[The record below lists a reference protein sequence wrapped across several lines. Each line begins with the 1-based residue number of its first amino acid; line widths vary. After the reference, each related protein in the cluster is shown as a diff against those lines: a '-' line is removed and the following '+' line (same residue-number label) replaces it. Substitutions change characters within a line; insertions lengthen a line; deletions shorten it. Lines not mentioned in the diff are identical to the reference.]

1 MSANGIAWL
10 STKESRQKAKLEI
23 AQAKRQGK
31 TVANDGSITGN
42 IDTTKPY
49 YRSNN
54 IYDIA
59 ELPTQY
65 SGDNVIDNPNPDGLL
80 LGRPWIDISR
90 SNLELYIVPNSSSS
104 YPGSGTTIRDLS
116 TNGYTG
122 TLMNGVGYLNG
133 GLTFDGVN
141 DYIDMN
147 STVTSDDF
155 TVINWF
161 KCSTDVS
168 AFRMLVSKE
177 TPAGTPWNYR
187 IYIAQ
192 GSGQIVGDIAD
203 NSGGVNVISDDS
215 YNDDTWHM
223 VAFSRNSTSKTL
235 SLYIDGYLI
244 KQATDTLTG
253 SITNSQEIWFGRSSY
268 TGQSPTGSYPY
279 KGSLG
284 EAMIYNRAL
293 ISDEIL
299 LNFKATRSRYGV

>member
-1 MSANGIAWL
+1 MCSSDLVISFNCTNDFPAIGMEDDEKVSSQYICHQEVILYPLNRSSIRMA
-10 STKESRQKAKLEI
+10 ENQKF
-23 AQAKRQGK
+23 
-31 TVANDGSITGN
+31 
-42 IDTTKPY
+42 
-49 YRSNN
+49 
-54 IYDIA
+54 
-59 ELPTQY
+59 
-65 SGDNVIDNPNPDGLL
+65 
-80 LGRPWIDISR
+80 RPWEQSEIDEW
-90 SNLELYIVPNSSSS
+90 NLYWN
-104 YPGSGTTIRDLS
+104 
-116 TNGYTG
+116 N
-122 TLMNGVGYLNG
+122 
-133 GLTFDGVN
+133 
-141 DYIDMN
+141 YIDMN
-147 STVTSDDF
+147 STVTSDNF

-168 AFRMLVSKE
+168 SFRMLVSKE

-203 NSGGVNVISDDS
+203 NSGGVNVISDNS

-299 LNFKATRSRYGV
+299 LN